1 MTFDAP
7 CRSSV
12 KTVRPEWIDY
22 NGHMNMAYYSVLF
35 DEAADE
41 IYPDIGFGPAYR
53 KTGFTTYTA
62 EFHICY
68 LRELHLND
76 AVTVSLQLI
85 DYDEKRFHTYQEIW
99 HEDGWCAA
107 TGEAMG
113 LHIDQSGP
121 RVAPMP
127 PAILERLSALKEAH
141 KGLPVPTRIGR
152 GIGID
157 RKK

>member
-1 MTFDAP
+1 
-7 CRSSV
+7 
-12 KTVRPEWIDY
+12 
-22 NGHMNMAYYSVLF
+22 MNMAYYAVLF
-35 DEAADE
+35 DEAADQ
-41 IYPDIGFGPAYR
+41 IYPHIGFGPEYR

-62 EFHICY
+62 EFHVCY

-76 AVTVSLQLI
+76 AVTVSLQLV

-127 PAILERLSALKEAH
+127 PAILQRLKELKDAH
-141 KGLPVPTRIGR
+141 AGLPLPARIGR
-152 GIGID
+152 GIALR
-157 RKK
+157 RK